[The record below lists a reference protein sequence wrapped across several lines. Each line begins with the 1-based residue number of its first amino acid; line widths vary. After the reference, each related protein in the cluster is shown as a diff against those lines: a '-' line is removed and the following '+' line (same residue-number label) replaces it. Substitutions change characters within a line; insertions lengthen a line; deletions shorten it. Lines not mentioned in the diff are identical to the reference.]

1 MNGVRPTPAEAPH
14 GLPVVGHALQ
24 LWRRPLPFLRE
35 LSGHGDLV
43 TLRLGRH
50 RAYLAVGVDAVR
62 TVLHDPRTFDKG
74 GPLFEKARLLVG
86 DGLVSSDFATHRR
99 QRLLMQPAFG
109 TSRLPG
115 YTRLMAEQIDTTLDR
130 WQHGRTL
137 DVGREMHTLA
147 LEVAARTMF
156 GAQLGER
163 AIAEV
168 VASMP
173 WVMRGV
179 YRRMLVPADW
189 VHRLPL
195 PANRRFDRAR
205 ATMHRAIADTV
216 RSYRRA
222 GQDHGDVLSILV
234 SSQDERGT
242 SLSDA
247 EIHDQVM
254 TLLIG
259 ATEPPGSA
267 LTWVFQLLS
276 QNPEA
281 ERALQAEADDVLRGG
296 PARAVAAA
304 DLARLEY
311 TRHIVLEALRLY
323 PPAWLLSRIATQDT
337 DLLGHPVPK
346 GATVLFS
353 PYQLHHDQ
361 EVFPDPSRFDPGR
374 WRSPS
379 PAARAALLPFGAG
392 NRKCIGDEVALT
404 ELSLVVAAVASRFR
418 LRAVP
423 GTTARPVARASLGA
437 ENVVLEAERR
447 IARGT
452 AAHGSTPVRPR
463 TVTS

>member
-1 MNGVRPTPAEAPH
+1 MTWAAAAPSEAPH
-14 GLPVVGHALQ
+14 GLPVVGHAVQ

-35 LSGHGDLV
+35 LYGRGDV
-43 TLRLGRH
+43 MTLRLGRH
-50 RAYLAVGVDAVR
+50 RAYLACGIDAVR

-109 TSRLPG
+109 ASRLPG
-115 YTRLMAEQIDTTLDR
+115 YTGLMAEQIDTTLNR

-147 LEVAARTMF
+147 LEVAARTLF

-163 AIAEV
+163 AVTEV
-168 VASMP
+168 VACMP
-173 WVMRGV
+173 LVMRGV

-195 PANRRFDRAR
+195 PANRRFDQSR
-205 ATMHRAIADTV
+205 ATMHRVIADTV
-216 RSYRRA
+216 RSYRDA
-222 GQDHGDVLSILV
+222 GKDHGDVLSILV
-234 SSQDERGT
+234 SSRDEHGT

-276 QNPEA
+276 EHPEA
-281 ERALQAEADDVLRGG
+281 ERALQAEADDVLRGR
-296 PARAVAAA
+296 PARALSAA
-304 DLARLEY
+304 DLARLEH

-323 PPAWLLSRIATQDT
+323 PPAWLLSRVATKDT
-337 DLLGHPVPK
+337 DLLGQPVPK

-361 EVFPDPSRFDPGR
+361 DVFPHPSRFDPGR

-404 ELSLVVAAVASRFR
+404 ELSLAVAAVASRFR

-423 GTTARPVARASLGA
+423 GTTARPLVRASLGA
-437 ENVVLEAERR
+437 EHVVLRVEARTP
-447 IARGT
+447 RG
-452 AAHGSTPVRPR
+452 AATGGASVGSRAVA
-463 TVTS
+463 S